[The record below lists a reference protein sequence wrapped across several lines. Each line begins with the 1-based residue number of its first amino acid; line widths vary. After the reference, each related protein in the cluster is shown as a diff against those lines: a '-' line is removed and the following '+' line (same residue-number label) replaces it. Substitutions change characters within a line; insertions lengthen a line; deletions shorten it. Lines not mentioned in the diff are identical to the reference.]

1 MIAIRR
7 RTLIIKVL
15 FFIVSLLSFSRLE
28 DDTHIKCSYQ
38 NYLISVALKQANK
51 QIFLPF
57 VTFFRKDV
65 IIVVGINLNT
75 NFQMWFTH
83 APYLID
89 TRTFM
94 IRVLICTNLWQ
105 NIFVITKLVQSEIDV
120 NDNNIKLNNS
130 AISQMKILEND
141 KSIKELEILN
151 KNLIET
157 K

>member
-1 MIAIRR
+1 
-7 RTLIIKVL
+7 
-15 FFIVSLLSFSRLE
+15 
-28 DDTHIKCSYQ
+28 
-38 NYLISVALKQANK
+38 
-51 QIFLPF
+51 
-57 VTFFRKDV
+57 
-65 IIVVGINLNT
+65 
-75 NFQMWFTH
+75 MWFTH

-151 KNLIET
+151 KNLIEI

>member
-1 MIAIRR
+1 MNVASNKIRFDTQSEMKECHIFIAITNKVRSNKMIAIRR

-94 IRVLICTNLWQ
+94 IRVLICTNLW
-105 NIFVITKLVQSEIDV
+105 
-120 NDNNIKLNNS
+120 
-130 AISQMKILEND
+130 
-141 KSIKELEILN
+141 
-151 KNLIET
+151 
-157 K
+157 

>member
-1 MIAIRR
+1 MLKSVYFFIANTSKVESNKMIAMSFRAF
-7 RTLIIKVL
+7 IIKV
-15 FFIVSLLSFSRLE
+15 FVFINIYLLSLSRLE

-94 IRVLICTNLWQ
+94 IRVLICTNLW
-105 NIFVITKLVQSEIDV
+105 
-120 NDNNIKLNNS
+120 
-130 AISQMKILEND
+130 
-141 KSIKELEILN
+141 
-151 KNLIET
+151 
-157 K
+157 

>member
-1 MIAIRR
+1 MNVASNKIRFDTQSEMKECHIFIAITNKVSSNKMIAIRR

-94 IRVLICTNLWQ
+94 IRVLICTNLW
-105 NIFVITKLVQSEIDV
+105 
-120 NDNNIKLNNS
+120 
-130 AISQMKILEND
+130 
-141 KSIKELEILN
+141 
-151 KNLIET
+151 
-157 K
+157 